1 MQKSIR
7 FFMMMLPAFF
17 ARVKP
22 VSTMAKPACMR
33 KTMAAPTRTQMVFQA
48 LDEICYEFD
57 LEKPIWLDATVREF
71 QIHSKARFTRD
82 CFIEAVDFDFL
93 EIQVIEE

>member
-1 MQKSIR
+1 MFRMWGKIIKNNHLLKDTVISIGDYA
-7 FFMMMLPAFF
+7 L
-17 ARVKP
+17 
-22 VSTMAKPACMR
+22 S
-33 KTMAAPTRTQMVFQA
+33 RTQMVFQA

>member
-1 MQKSIR
+1 MFRMWGKIIKNNHLLKDTVISIGDYS
-7 FFMMMLPAFF
+7 L
-17 ARVKP
+17 
-22 VSTMAKPACMR
+22 S
-33 KTMAAPTRTQMVFQA
+33 RTQMVFQA

-93 EIQVIEE
+93 EIQVIEED

>member
-1 MQKSIR
+1 MFRMWGKIIKNNHLLKDTVISIGDYS
-7 FFMMMLPAFF
+7 L
-17 ARVKP
+17 
-22 VSTMAKPACMR
+22 
-33 KTMAAPTRTQMVFQA
+33 TRTQMVFQA

>member
-1 MQKSIR
+1 MFRMWGKIIKNNHLLKDTVISIGDYS
-7 FFMMMLPAFF
+7 L
-17 ARVKP
+17 
-22 VSTMAKPACMR
+22 S
-33 KTMAAPTRTQMVFQA
+33 RTQMVFQA
-48 LDEICYEFD
+48 LDKICYEFD